1 MIKLSMIR
9 AFVRMFSIMWISY
22 PLEKVIVDVNFD
34 ELTEVVVV

>member
-1 MIKLSMIR
+1 
-9 AFVRMFSIMWISY
+9 MWISY